1 MTATTLRTIATL
13 WPALDDALAAPT
25 QHSWPPVELR
35 SYLAAMERLDID
47 DPTAY
52 NTARRQL
59 ERSPD
64 QIGQRPIP
72 LNLGIHDTMRLV
84 EAALHET
91 CDQIA
96 AANQREPITPAPAEW
111 PTRDRIRRN
120 KLANADLHHPHRW
133 HYTGRRPGA
142 VHAALWLCA
151 RVEGIGWPGRP
162 LTDVQR
168 AHVASVAAGALH
180 RIEAALDLA
189 DGSRELSSAH
199 PCPCGGT
206 IQVHGGAGALPVARC
221 KQCGAIW
228 SERGVVAA

>member
-35 SYLAAMERLDID
+35 SYLAALEQHDAAEAAALRG
-47 DPTAY
+47 
-52 NTARRQL
+52 L
-59 ERSPD
+59 ERNPD
-64 QIGQRPIP
+64 QLGTRPVPI
-72 LNLGIHDTMRLV
+72 NLRVLDTMRLV

-96 AANQREPITPAPAEW
+96 AANQRQPITPAPAEW

-120 KLANADLHHPHRW
+120 KLANADLHHAHRW

-142 VHAALWLCA
+142 IHAALWLCA

-168 AHVASVAAGALH
+168 RHIASVAAGTLA
-180 RIEAALDLA
+180 RIERALDLA
-189 DGSRELSSAH
+189 DGRRDLTSRHA
-199 PCPCGGT
+199 CPCGGT
-206 IQVHGGAGALPVARC
+206 IQVHGGAGARPVARC
-221 KQCGAIW
+221 KSCGAIW
-228 SERGVVAA
+228 SEAGVIAA